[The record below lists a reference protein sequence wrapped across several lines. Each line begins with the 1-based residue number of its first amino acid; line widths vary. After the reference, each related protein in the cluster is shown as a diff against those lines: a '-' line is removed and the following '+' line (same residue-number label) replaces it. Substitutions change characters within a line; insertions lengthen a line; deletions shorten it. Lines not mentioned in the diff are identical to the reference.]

1 MGVTARSS
9 TYGSWCCKLE
19 EHADMRGL
27 SGFFRS
33 LSEAKRAILA
43 RGTTK
48 PNLQQA
54 CGLRASSHQRIDE
67 IVGIDVFVLFLK
79 ALFSR
84 VQHVSLRVFLHHA
97 FGGETNKKSM
107 PGFVMLKTLGSM
119 VMVYILSFWVILEW
133 YRPGFLRRTTMVF
146 FPDIWEILGFFRD
159 LGCQNGSIVSQCW
172 GYETTSSPAT
182 L

>member
-1 MGVTARSS
+1 MLQTRRTCWHARPEWSS
-9 TYGSWCCKLE
+9 
-19 EHADMRGL
+19 
-27 SGFFRS
+27 RS
-33 LSEAKRAILA
+33 LSEAKRAIQTA
-43 RGTTK
+43 RQRLS

-67 IVGIDVFVLFLK
+67 IVGIDVFALFLK

-84 VQHVSLRVFLHHA
+84 VQHVSLRVFHHA

-133 YRPGFLRRTTMVF
+133 YRPGFLGRTTMVF